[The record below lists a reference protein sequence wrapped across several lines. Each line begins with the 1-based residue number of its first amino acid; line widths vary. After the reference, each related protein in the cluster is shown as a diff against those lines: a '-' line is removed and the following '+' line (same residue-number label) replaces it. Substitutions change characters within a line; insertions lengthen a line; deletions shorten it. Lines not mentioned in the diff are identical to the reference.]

1 MGRLPSQPPN
11 FGGPNNGKYATLS
24 KQCKTLESND
34 FYWESPACSIINAGS
49 KKSVNDTE
57 NLQASDKDPRDVS
70 GNGFNRFDPK
80 YISIGPKA
88 LRNANSLQLQTSV
101 NKCATLRHGG
111 RYGGGLSS
119 SSSTKGHSP
128 NPNLKTAQP
137 PSVAIV
143 SKDYKNSYSN
153 SSTIPYNKKS
163 DLISISN
170 SRNNLIDESKLSIYS
185 IDTSHHRPTTQNTT
199 NQNIN
204 KNQENCSIVVPPPP
218 PPLQQLKG
226 ISILNQPLPEIPKS
240 ALKLPENNK
249 NNSQQPLCA
258 TNLNQYR
265 SLQRPTNQTQKSLQ
279 QQQQNPNQNIPK
291 STKIVVPTPKVLPP
305 LLPPKNRHKEDSNR
319 NRQQSYSTNTMP
331 KNSSSYNSNSGQTNF
346 NNNKNQSSTH
356 TTFGYDRGQNMNNH
370 QVNFQQTLEQLQQ
383 QHHSKTL
390 KSISYNSTNDNNRS
404 YSHSNSNKVNY
415 QTLQHPTRS
424 ERAIERA
431 AEKAERIER
440 SERSEKP
447 ERHQASFNNSQ
458 HSQPQY
464 HQKNYEKSSNMR
476 RERRENGGGGGGG
489 PGRGEADGGHHNNQ
503 VSNNK
508 KDDPPI
514 YYRSL
519 QRGGTHA
526 NHDLYSVTEL

>member
-1 MGRLPSQPPN
+1 MH
-11 FGGPNNGKYATLS
+11 
-24 KQCKTLESND
+24 
-34 FYWESPACSIINAGS
+34 
-49 KKSVNDTE
+49 
-57 NLQASDKDPRDVS
+57 
-70 GNGFNRFDPK
+70 
-80 YISIGPKA
+80 
-88 LRNANSLQLQTSV
+88 TSV

-119 SSSTKGHSP
+119 STKGQSP
-128 NPNLKTAQP
+128 NPNLKSAQP

-143 SKDYKNSYSN
+143 SKEYKNTYSN

-163 DLISISN
+163 DLI

-185 IDTSHHRPTTQNTT
+185 IDTTHHRPTSNT
-199 NQNIN
+199 NQNLM
-204 KNQENCSIVVPPPP
+204 KNQENCSIPPPP
-218 PPLQQLKG
+218 PPLQQLKT
-226 ISILNQPLPEIPKS
+226 ISILNQPLPDIPKS
-240 ALKLPENNK
+240 AIKLPELNK

-265 SLQRPTNQTQKSLQ
+265 SLQRPTNQQKLSQQQ
-279 QQQQNPNQNIPK
+279 QQQQNSNQNIPK
-291 STKIVVPTPKVLPP
+291 STKTFVQTQKVLPP
-305 LLPPKNRHKEDSNR
+305 ILPPKNRHKEDSNR
-319 NRQQSYSTNTMP
+319 NRQVSYSTNTMP
-331 KNSSSYNSNSGQTNF
+331 KNLNSSQATNF
-346 NNNKNQSSTH
+346 NNNKSQSSTH
-356 TTFGYDRGQNMNNH
+356 TTFGYERGQNLNNH
-370 QVNFQQTLEQLQQ
+370 QVNFQQTLEQIQQ
-383 QHHSKTL
+383 QHHSSKSLKT
-390 KSISYNSTNDNNRS
+390 DNNRS
-404 YSHSNSNKVNY
+404 YSHSNSNKMNY
-415 QTLQHPTRS
+415 QTLQHPSRS
-424 ERAIERA
+424 ERSMERA

-440 SERSEKP
+440 AERLEKP

-476 RERRENGGGGGGG
+476 RERRDNGGGGGGA
-489 PGRGEADGGHHNNQ
+489 GRGEADGGHHNQ